1 MSNFTGI
8 EDFITAS
15 IRLMEKTGE
24 SVVTAS
30 QVEKF
35 IGESTGNIEVVD
47 NSNSKPIF
55 HWNKGTGDWEELGR
69 KKDMKLDIDI

>member
-15 IRLMEKTGE
+15 IRLMEKTGK

-30 QVEKF
+30 QVEEF
-35 IGESTGNIEVVD
+35 IGESTGNIKVVD
-47 NSNSKPIF
+47 NSDSKPIF
-55 HWNKGTGDWEELGR
+55 HWNKETGDWDELTG
-69 KKDMKLDIDI
+69 KKKI

>member
-1 MSNFTGI
+1 MSNFTGV

-24 SVVTAS
+24 SAVTAS
-30 QVEKF
+30 QVDKF
-35 IGESTGNIEVVD
+35 IGESTGNVEVVD

-55 HWNKGTGDWEELGR
+55 HWNKETGDWDKLMGR
-69 KKDMKLDIDI
+69 KKI